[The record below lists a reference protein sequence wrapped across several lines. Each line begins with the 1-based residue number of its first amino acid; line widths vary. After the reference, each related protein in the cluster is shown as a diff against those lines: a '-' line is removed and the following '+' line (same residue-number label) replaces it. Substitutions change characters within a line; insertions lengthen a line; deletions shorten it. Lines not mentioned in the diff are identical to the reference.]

1 MKICVVGA
9 GAIGGWMGAHLAR
22 LPGVQL
28 SVLARGDT
36 LRALRDQGLRLS
48 DAQGDHI
55 VQVKASAQA
64 ADLGAQD
71 LIVLAVKAPA
81 LQDVVPQLA
90 PMMTPTTQVLTAMNG
105 VPWWFLQGFGG
116 TWANQS
122 LTSVDPQGQLAHAL
136 PPSQI
141 IGCVVHASC
150 SVRSPGHI
158 QHHFGNGLIVGEP
171 SGHNGPATQGVY
183 QWLCDAGFQATL
195 SSCIQQ
201 DTWFKL
207 WGNMTMNP
215 VSALTGAT
223 SDLVLA
229 DPLVREFISSV
240 MLEAKA
246 IGHRLGLKIEQQ
258 PEDRHAVT
266 QKLGAFKTSMLQ
278 DVEAGRAVELDALV
292 GAVQELG
299 QLTGVATPFTNALL
313 GLSRLHAR
321 CKGLYPQAVA

>member
-9 GAIGGWMGAHLAR
+9 GAIGGWMGVLLAR

-28 SVLARGDT
+28 SVLARGET
-36 LRALRDQGLRLS
+36 LKALHEHGLRMS
-48 DAQGDHI
+48 DAQGDHT
-55 VQVKASAQA
+55 VQVIASDNA

-81 LQDVVPQLA
+81 LEQVVPQIA

-116 TWANQS
+116 PWANRS
-122 LTSVDPQGQLAHAL
+122 LSSVDPQGRLAQAI
-136 PPSQI
+136 PAQQI
-141 IGCVVHASC
+141 IGCVVHSSC
-150 SVRSPGHI
+150 AMRSPGHVH
-158 QHHFGNGLIVGEP
+158 HHFGNGLIVGEP
-171 SGHNGPATQGVY
+171 SGVNSAATQRVY
-183 QWLCDAGFQATL
+183 QWLQEAGFQATL
-195 SSCIQQ
+195 SPCIQQ
-201 DTWFKL
+201 DTWYKL

-215 VSALTGAT
+215 VSAITGAT

-229 DPLVREFISSV
+229 DPLVLDFVSSV

-246 IGHRLGLKIEQQ
+246 IGNLLGLTIDQQ
-258 PEDRHAVT
+258 PQDRHVLT
-266 QKLGAFKTSMLQ
+266 RRLGAFKTSMLQ

-299 QLTGVATPFTNALL
+299 QMTGVATPFTNVLL

-321 CKGLYPQAVA
+321 VKGLYPLAEA